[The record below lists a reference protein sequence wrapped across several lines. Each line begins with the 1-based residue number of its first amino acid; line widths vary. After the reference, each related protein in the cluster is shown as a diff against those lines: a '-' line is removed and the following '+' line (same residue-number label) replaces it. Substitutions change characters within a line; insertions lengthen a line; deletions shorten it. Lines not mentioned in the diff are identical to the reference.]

1 MKFINLLTAIF
12 SLLLVSI
19 GFADDKKK
27 TTTYS
32 VGMTGVTWGGCQKH
46 VREAFA
52 TLEGVDSKTIT
63 FGDGAK
69 AGTQKVTFHSSSAK
83 LKKEDAVKSLGA
95 EATKYVVVT
104 FEPQKKK

>member
-32 VGMTGVTWGGCQKH
+32 VGMTGVT
-46 VREAFA
+46 
-52 TLEGVDSKTIT
+52 
-63 FGDGAK
+63 
-69 AGTQKVTFHSSSAK
+69 
-83 LKKEDAVKSLGA
+83 
-95 EATKYVVVT
+95 
-104 FEPQKKK
+104 